1 MYYAGLVTGLYIA
14 ACGTVIAFFAGG
26 YLGMSACRRYERF
39 LTPRRNN
46 NLVELDS
53 FRRKRR
59 AF

>member
-14 ACGTVIAFFAGG
+14 ACGAVIAFFAGG

-39 LTPRRNN
+39 LTPNRNDN
-46 NLVELDS
+46 IVPFNS
-53 FRRKRR
+53 FPRKKR